1 MTEMNKLNTYNPNL
15 ELNVI
20 YYRQRKVHL
29 LAGTDWSRI
38 SPCANGKERHL
49 EVSDEKLATIYSSSS
64 SSFLSSFSIFS
75 SSISSFSR

>member
-29 LAGTDWSRI
+29 LAGTD
-38 SPCANGKERHL
+38 
-49 EVSDEKLATIYSSSS
+49 
-64 SSFLSSFSIFS
+64 
-75 SSISSFSR
+75 